1 MRKYISTKCHCKFSS
16 CTRKYRILLRYV
28 LELCAFK
35 LFRFFFVFSFSF
47 ILFNLFCV
55 WNYSLRLNRLTANP
69 TKWSNTLKQFAGN
82 LPTNCLSVF
91 NHFVKLTLKGPKR
104 GSLLP
109 KFYCDCNLNSTESYK
124 PPLKFM
130 ETWWILNYF
139 IFKMETYLF
148 WIFWGSWFSWG
159 LPGFYGNL

>member
-1 MRKYISTKCHCKFSS
+1 MKCKNKQTKQCVDELNEFKLEMRKYISTKCHCKFSS

-91 NHFVKLTLKGPKR
+91 DHFVGLA
-104 GSLLP
+104 LLGI
-109 KFYCDCNLNSTESYK
+109 KHLWHLENKISFRINK
-124 PPLKFM
+124 
-130 ETWWILNYF
+130 
-139 IFKMETYLF
+139 
-148 WIFWGSWFSWG
+148 
-159 LPGFYGNL
+159 

>member
-1 MRKYISTKCHCKFSS
+1 MFGQVKLKLVLRTFRNLQEYSKEAWPESGINPLSS
-16 CTRKYRILLRYV
+16 
-28 LELCAFK
+28 
-35 LFRFFFVFSFSF
+35 
-47 ILFNLFCV
+47 
-55 WNYSLRLNRLTANP
+55 NP

-109 KFYCDCNLNSTESYK
+109 KFYCDCNLNSTESYE